1 MTGSQRKTVLA
12 MIVCLVLAIFAI
24 YFFYYSAASRPVVI
38 GFVGGLTGKAADLGI
53 DCRRGVEMAI
63 SRINASGGVNGRMVE
78 LIATDDNQDEE
89 TARQAM
95 KSLLALKLPV
105 IIGHT
110 TSSMTLATLPM
121 IDKSS
126 TLLVSPTTST
136 PLLTDIDDNFIRS
149 CAESTAAAT
158 LMAKYL
164 RKDQIIRKVGVIYDL
179 GNKAYT
185 EYWYGNFASTF
196 MAAGGDSVEPF
207 TFTSGPDA
215 RLLPLVEKVRQH
227 DFDAL
232 VIVANSVD
240 AAMLCQQIRKTGWQ
254 IPLALADWAATEQLI
269 SLGGET
275 VEGAVISQFFN
286 RKSTKP
292 EYVDFKQEFERT
304 YKSEPGFGALHA
316 FNAATMVLEAIA
328 GQHRNETIKEAILR
342 ISSFRGLQHDIVIN
356 GFGDSNHPTYM
367 GVIENGVF
375 NIIEDFH

>member
-1 MTGSQRKTVLA
+1 MSGSQRKTVLA
-12 MIVCLVLAIFAI
+12 MIGCVVIAVVSI
-24 YFFYYSAASRPVVI
+24 FYYTATTRPVVI

-53 DCRRGVEMAI
+53 DCRRGVEIAI
-63 SRINASGGVNGRMVE
+63 SRINASGGVKGRMVE
-78 LIATDDNQDEE
+78 LIAKDDNQDEE
-89 TARQAM
+89 TARQAVT
-95 KSLLALKLPV
+95 SLLALELPV

-136 PLLTDIDDNFIRS
+136 PLLTEIDDNFIRS

-164 RKDQIIRKVGVIYDL
+164 RKDLIIRKVGVIYDL

-185 EYWYGNFASTF
+185 ENWYANFARTF
-196 MAAGGDSVEPF
+196 LAAGGESAEPF
-207 TFTSGPDA
+207 TFISGPDG
-215 RLLPLVEKVRQH
+215 RLLPLVEKMRH
-227 DFDAL
+227 YDFDAL

-254 IPLALADWAATEQLI
+254 IPLALSDWAATEQLI
-269 SLGGET
+269 GLGGQT

-292 EYVDFKQEFERT
+292 EYLEFKREFENT
-304 YKSEPGFGALHA
+304 FKTEPGFGALHA
-316 FNAATMVLEAIA
+316 FNAASMVLEAIA
-328 GQHRNETIKEAILR
+328 GQRHNETIKEAILR
-342 ISSFRGLQHDIVIN
+342 ISRFKGLQHDIVIN
-356 GFGDSNHPTYM
+356 RFGDSNHPTYM
-367 GVIENGVF
+367 GVIENGAF